1 MRAVTVSDGDLH
13 WRDHPDPQPG
23 ARELLV
29 AVKAAGLNGAD
40 MIQRRGLYAAP
51 PDSPADIPGLELAG
65 EVVAVGPAVEH
76 FAIGD
81 RVMAVVGGGGQ
92 AELALVHE
100 RTALRVPDGISWP
113 EAGGFPDNRSSWA
126 VCGLLTTAAA
136 LTVARAGLLPRAA
149 GRDALPVRVGTQVA
163 AAVLLARGAGGAALS
178 GLDLSPTTPE
188 FRRWNLRL
196 YSPVCL
202 VLGASI
208 ATVSRRATAPA

>member
-1 MRAVTVSDGDLH
+1 MSSWSGTVPTRPPRA
-13 WRDHPDPQPG
+13 
-23 ARELLV
+23 
-29 AVKAAGLNGAD
+29 AAAL
-40 MIQRRGLYAAP
+40 
-51 PDSPADIPGLELAG
+51 
-65 EVVAVGPAVEH
+65 
-76 FAIGD
+76 
-81 RVMAVVGGGGQ
+81 AVVGLGT
-92 AELALVHE
+92 AAALHAAWA
-100 RTALRVPDGISWP
+100 RGSSWP
-113 EAGGFPDNRSSWA
+113 AADRRQLTDLVVGRRASGEAGGFPDNRSSWA